1 MAKKAIK
8 VSQSTID
15 RIKKLGMT
23 AALKK
28 AGTSNNAE
36 YVEGIRRMYGA
47 RRLAAAQKTSAP
59 APSRPSARV
68 AERAI
73 KKASPKVAERMPA
86 AKKAVAAAPK
96 SDLMSRRKAQAE
108 RARARFKR
116 GLPQDVVKLGG
127 SSKPKAKK
135 AAPKPFVP
143 GGRNR

>member
-1 MAKKAIK
+1 MAKKQIK
-8 VSQSTID
+8 VSQATID

-47 RRLAAAQKTSAP
+47 RRLAAAKKTAAP
-59 APSRPSARV
+59 APSRSSARV
-68 AERAI
+68 AERAV

-86 AKKAVAAAPK
+86 AKKAAAKKATAGT
-96 SDLMSRRKAQAE
+96 DLVSRRKAQAE

-116 GLPQDVVKLGG
+116 GLPQDVVKLG
-127 SSKPKAKK
+127 KPDLKLPRLSMGVKQYK
-135 AAPKPFVP
+135 
-143 GGRNR
+143 